1 MKSIASENNT
11 GSSATVVEI
20 SLFFILVSMLGAPAD
35 ILQADDV
42 TISRSQ

>member
-1 MKSIASENNT
+1 MVSENKT

-20 SLFFILVSMLGAPAD
+20 SLFFILISLLGAPAD

-42 TISRSQ
+42 AISRSQ